1 MNNEW
6 QATTGKAWTVNGKEV
21 TPEGLQLSEGD
32 DWKIG
37 RAMERETSKMR
48 EEIRRISRTVAQ
60 EEDVATLETVRQEL
74 EGILRQLDAVINN
87 RAPEP
92 DSPLTEIIRR
102 VEALES
108 WAYRNGARM

>member
-1 MNNEW
+1 MPMNDEW
-6 QATTGKAWTVNGKEV
+6 TPTTGKVKTADLG
-21 TPEGLQLSEGD
+21 LSEGE
-32 DWKIG
+32 DWKI
-37 RAMERETSKMR
+37 AHTMERQDSEMR
-48 EEIRRISRTVAQ
+48 RVIRSVAQ
-60 EEDVATLETVRQEL
+60 EEDVETLEVVRREL